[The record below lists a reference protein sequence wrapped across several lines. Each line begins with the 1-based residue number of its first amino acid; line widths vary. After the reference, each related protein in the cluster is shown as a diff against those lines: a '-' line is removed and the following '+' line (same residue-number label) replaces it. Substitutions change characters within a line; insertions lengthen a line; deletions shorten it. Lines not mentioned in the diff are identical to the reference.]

1 MPAGEHVLEDRENF
15 NIGHRLFYIVC
26 GTCRK
31 FEKVVLR
38 KPLPAGNMRSN
49 FAWRKIGPQKPVFPV
64 QEVPGVFLQKNTD
77 KNCQAIIDND
87 ELTMTMFSCA
97 VFADHFDKDPVDQF

>member
-1 MPAGEHVLEDRENF
+1 MNVHTSNTLVWYYTAAF
-15 NIGHRLFYIVC
+15 
-26 GTCRK
+26 GT
-31 FEKVVLR
+31 
-38 KPLPAGNMRSN
+38 MRTN

-97 VFADHFDKDPVDQF
+97 VFADHFDKDLVDQF

>member
-49 FAWRKIGPQKPVFPV
+49 FAWRKNPIIKTCSIG
-64 QEVPGVFLQKNTD
+64 
-77 KNCQAIIDND
+77 KNCTEIIIATKKVN
-87 ELTMTMFSCA
+87 
-97 VFADHFDKDPVDQF
+97 